1 MFCRETHKKKELS
14 VENLLFSRQK
24 YTRKQFFPSFNC
36 LGITCKNRI
45 KKRKQFYPIQSNTL
59 FLYSI
64 YPTVSMVT
72 KTQTNKRKTDFP
84 PWIKQEKRIFH
95 GSSKKH
101 DVISLYWLSSR
112 MLLHKE
118 IDANDKCGNE
128 KYGSA

>member
-1 MFCRETHKKKELS
+1 
-14 VENLLFSRQK
+14 
-24 YTRKQFFPSFNC
+24 
-36 LGITCKNRI
+36 
-45 KKRKQFYPIQSNTL
+45 
-59 FLYSI
+59 
-64 YPTVSMVT
+64 MVT
-72 KTQTNKRKTDFP
+72 KTQTNKRKLDFP